1 MLTPV
6 ARLNGSIGNWVA
18 AVNHHP
24 VADINAHM
32 GCSAGVVGFLEEDQV
47 SGLCL
52 TLRDNVA
59 FSHQTV
65 GRLPAYIPAIAA
77 MVDNLADKTGTI
89 KAGTR

>member
-32 GCSAGVVGFLEEDQV
+32 GRSADVVGFLEEDQV
-47 SGLCL
+47 SGLCF
-52 TLRDNVA
+52 TLRNNVA
-59 FSHQTV
+59 FSHQTI

>member
-1 MLTPV
+1 MD
-6 ARLNGSIGNWVA
+6 
-18 AVNHHP
+18 HHP
-24 VADINAHM
+24 IADINAHM
-32 GCSAGVVGFLEEDQV
+32 GRSTGVVGFLEEDQV
-47 SGLCL
+47 SGLCF

-59 FSHQTV
+59 FSHQTI